1 MDKMHSLLNRQL
13 RKVFSE
19 SFTIPKEWRGF
30 VEAVNRA
37 YLEFDADRNM
47 LERSL
52 ELSSQELLQA
62 NSEMRAV
69 FQAFPDIFFRLD
81 KEGTIL
87 EYKTGSTTDLYIPLE
102 ELIGKK
108 IHNVPFENIG
118 DKFFEAI
125 HEVQKTKSTIS
136 IEYSMRLEDQEY
148 YYEARMLPL
157 LQDQIFVIVRNTT
170 ERRQAEK
177 ALEKYR
183 DHLEEIVE
191 QRTKELRNAQE
202 ELIKREKL
210 SVLGRLT
217 AIVSHDLR
225 NPLGVI
231 RSSTFYLERKLSDA
245 DEKIA
250 KHLQRI
256 DEQVGLCDSI
266 VDELLEYTRGRQ
278 SNMVEEEL
286 NPWLEKVLDQ
296 TAIPEQVAMIREL
309 SPGLLMVRFDKEK
322 MRRVVIN
329 LVENALQAVIA
340 RQERL
345 KKEDDPYQPQMK
357 VSTSITD
364 NGVCVEVEDNGSGMD
379 DETARR
385 AFEPLF
391 TTRARGTGLGL
402 AIVKKIVDEHGG
414 RVELSSEPDRG
425 TKVIVVISGS
435 NQIGD

>member
-1 MDKMHSLLNRQL
+1 MSNK
-13 RKVFSE
+13 E
-19 SFTIPKEWRGF
+19 TIAIMG
-30 VEAVNRA
+30 
-37 YLEFDADRNM
+37 
-47 LERSL
+47 
-52 ELSSQELLQA
+52 
-62 NSEMRAV
+62 
-69 FQAFPDIFFRLD
+69 
-81 KEGTIL
+81 
-87 EYKTGSTTDLYIPLE
+87 LY
-102 ELIGKK
+102 GKR
-108 IHNVPFENIG
+108 IHGVPFENVG
-118 DKFFEAI
+118 DKFFKAI

-256 DEQVGLCDSI
+256 EEQVGLCDSI